1 MKTVAISL
9 LGTSLDNR
17 GIGKKRWHRWRPT
30 LSLCQHQDLL
40 IDRLELLFHQN
51 YQQMADI
58 LSKDIKA
65 VSPETEVRQ
74 HHIDLIDP
82 WDFESVYAQLLDFTL
97 GYDFKP
103 EQEQYLI
110 HITTGTHV
118 AQICL
123 YLLTEAHYLRGRL
136 IQTSPPTQNDNVPG
150 YYQVI
155 DLDLSKYDQ
164 IASRFS
170 KQHQQGRHYLKGGI
184 ETRNQAFNLMIEQ
197 LEKIAIRSQ
206 EPILLT
212 GASGSG
218 KSQLARRVYQLKK
231 QRGQLQG
238 ELIEVNCATLRG
250 DNAMSALFGHVKGAF
265 TGALAHRNGLLL
277 EAHHGLLFL
286 DEIGELGLDE
296 QAMLL
301 HAIEEKTFMP
311 FGSDKLISSDF
322 QLIAGT
328 NRNLFERV
336 RQGLFREDLLAR
348 INLWTYRLPSLIER
362 QEDLEPN
369 IEYELEKY
377 AQKHGDFI
385 SFNKAA
391 REKYLSFAQSPQA
404 VWATN
409 FRDLNAS
416 ITRMATLAVGGRIT
430 GEIVDGEILRLRH
443 DWQQVDEPA
452 QTFVNLENYIDEE
465 IDLFEQLQLTAVIKI
480 CKESAT
486 AAEAG
491 RRLFNISR
499 LGKKSVN
506 DSHRLRQFLG
516 KYGLSFKDL
525 L

>member
-1 MKTVAISL
+1 MKTVVFSL
-9 LGTSLDNR
+9 LGTSLDYR
-17 GIGKKRWHRWRPT
+17 GIGKKRWQRWRPT
-30 LSLCQHQDLL
+30 LSLCQHPDLVV
-40 IDRLELLFHQN
+40 DRLELLFQPT
-51 YQQMADI
+51 YQAMADI
-58 LSKDIKA
+58 LSADIHS
-65 VSPETEVRQ
+65 VSPETSVNK
-74 HHIDLIDP
+74 HHIKLDDP
-82 WDFESVYAQLLDFTL
+82 WDFESVYAQLLDFARS
-97 GYDFKP
+97 YPFKP

-136 IQTSPPTQNDNVPG
+136 IQTSPPTKNDVTAS
-150 YYQVI
+150 YQVI

-170 KQHQQGRHYLKGGI
+170 KEHQQGRHYLKGGI
-184 ETRNQAFNLMIEQ
+184 ETRNQNFNQLIEQ

-218 KSQLARRVYQLKK
+218 KSLLARRVYQLKK
-231 QRGQLQG
+231 QRGQFQG
-238 ELIEVNCATLRG
+238 KLIEVNCATLRG

-265 TGALAHRNGLLL
+265 TGAVTHRKGLLA
-277 EAHHGLLFL
+277 EANNGLLFL

-311 FGSDKLISSDF
+311 FGSDKEISSSF

-336 RQGLFREDLLAR
+336 KQGLFREDLLAR

-362 QEDLEPN
+362 LEDLEPN
-369 IEYELEKY
+369 IDYELDKY
-377 AQKHGDFI
+377 AQKTGDFI
-385 SFNKAA
+385 NFNKAA
-391 REKYLSFAQSPQA
+391 RERYLSFAKSPQA
-404 VWATN
+404 IWATN

-416 ITRMATLAVGGRIT
+416 ITRMATLASGGRI
-430 GEIVDGEILRLRH
+430 GIEDVNEEISRLQQN
-443 DWQQVDEPA
+443 WQHGDDNQALIE
-452 QTFVNLENYIDEE
+452 LKNYIDNDL
-465 IDLFEQLQLTAVIKI
+465 DLFEQVQLSAVIKV
-480 CKESAT
+480 CKQSKT

-491 RRLFNISR
+491 RTLFNISR
-499 LGKKSVN
+499 LSKNTAN
-506 DSHRLRQFLG
+506 DSHRLRQFLN
-516 KYGLSFKDL
+516 KYGLLFNDL
-525 L
+525 I

>member
-1 MKTVAISL
+1 MKTVVISL
-9 LGTSLDNR
+9 FGTSLDYR
-17 GIGKKRWHRWRPT
+17 GIGKKRWLRWRPT
-30 LSLCQHQDLL
+30 LSLCQHPDLV
-40 IDRLELLFHQN
+40 IDRLELLFQPH
-51 YQQMADI
+51 YQETANI
-58 LSKDIKA
+58 LSNDIRI
-65 VSPETEVRQ
+65 VSPETKVNQ
-74 HHIDLIDP
+74 HHINLDDP
-82 WDFESVYAQLLDFTL
+82 WDFESVYAQLLDFARS
-97 GYDFKP
+97 YDFKP

-136 IQTSPPTQNDNVPG
+136 IQTSPPHKNDSVAG
-150 YYQVI
+150 YYQLI

-170 KQHQQGRHYLKGGI
+170 KEHQQGRYYLKGGI
-184 ETRNQAFNLMIEQ
+184 ETRNQQFNQLIEQ

-218 KSQLARRVYQLKK
+218 KSQLARRIFQLKK

-265 TGALAHRNGLLL
+265 TGAVTQRKGLLV
-277 EAHHGLLFL
+277 EANNGLLFL

-311 FGSDKLISSDF
+311 FGSDKEISSSF

-336 RQGLFREDLLAR
+336 KQGLFREDLLAR
-348 INLWTYRLPSLIER
+348 INLWTYRLPSLVER
-362 QEDLEPN
+362 LEDLEPN

-377 AQKHGDFI
+377 AQKTGDFI
-385 SFNKAA
+385 SFNNAA
-391 REKYLSFAQSPQA
+391 RESYLNFAQSPVA
-404 VWATN
+404 IWATN

-416 ITRMATLAVGGRIT
+416 ITRMATLALNGRIT
-430 GEIVDGEILRLRH
+430 QEG
-443 DWQQVDEPA
+443 VDEEIIRLLQNWQSSDDKQA
-452 QTFVNLENYIDEE
+452 EIELKNYIDENL
-465 IDLFEQLQLTAVIKI
+465 DLFEKIQLSGVITI
-480 CKESAT
+480 CKQSTT

-491 RRLFNISR
+491 RTLFNVSR
-499 LGKKSVN
+499 LNKNSNN
-506 DSHRLRQFLG
+506 DSHRLRQFLN
-516 KYGLSFKDL
+516 KYNLCFKDL
-525 L
+525 